1 MPTEIYNKWCSL
13 LLQYRLAALF
23 LRSPVSQKASSTER
37 PSHEGLALQFDVL
50 KSAQRTCSRQT
61 CICVIESTFQ
71 TCTQVSVI
79 LVFKQAMHAL
89 SIHVIRFHLSDACAA
104 NLLTC
109 TKGTQHHNSTLMTTM
124 LHGSD
129 YRSLPCKPLLQLGT
143 FVKHGNGVAKA
154 AMCYEFAE
162 QTTARTLWHAPKSA
176 KI

>member
-1 MPTEIYNKWCSL
+1 MVLPDVNAFQLQGHAKATQVHCVFLNVCFTKHNWRLLSVFKRSMPTEIYNKWCSL
-13 LLQYRLAALF
+13 LLQYRLAGLF
-23 LRSPVSQKASSTER
+23 LRSPLSQKASSTER

-50 KSAQRTCSRQT
+50 KVAQRTCSRQT

-109 TKGTQHHNSTLMTTM
+109 TKGTQH
-124 LHGSD
+124 
-129 YRSLPCKPLLQLGT
+129 
-143 FVKHGNGVAKA
+143 
-154 AMCYEFAE
+154 
-162 QTTARTLWHAPKSA
+162 
-176 KI
+176 